1 MRTAPF
7 IDRTNDRR
15 LPEDYDGDIVLFDID
30 KTYLDTQFSSWR
42 GLLAIP
48 FELAVDKRAVPGA
61 VSLLRALRRGA
72 GPRSALVPLYFV
84 SGSPPQLRSVIE
96 RKMTLDGVEFDG
108 ITFKDQWALARAGR
122 ISEVKRQLG
131 YKLTALLLYRTEL
144 PPRATWLMFGDDVEE
159 DALVFSLF
167 GEICADLR
175 GAGLTAR
182 LDSMGVSTEHV
193 TRIVA
198 LAEEL
203 PRGPNPV
210 ERIFI
215 HLSRGRD
222 PASLPG
228 GRRVVA
234 TRSFLQTAFILHELG
249 RISAESVSTV
259 AASLRRSQVSEET
272 IRRLGEE
279 AKVRLGVG
287 EATLRLAEV

>member
-1 MRTAPF
+1 MRTVPF
-7 IDRTNDRR
+7 IDRSNERR
-15 LPEDYDGDIVLFDID
+15 LPDDYDGDVVLFDID

-61 VSLLRALRRGA
+61 VPLLRALRRGP

-84 SGSPPQLRSVIE
+84 SGSPPQLRSVVQ

-108 ITFKDQWALARAGR
+108 ITFKDQWGLARAGR

-144 PPRATWLMFGDDVEE
+144 PSRATWLMFGDDVEE

-175 GAGLTAR
+175 GAGLATR
-182 LDSMGVSTEHV
+182 LGSFNVGQDHIE
-193 TRIVA
+193 RIVA
-198 LAEEL
+198 LADEL

-234 TRSFLQTAFILHELG
+234 TRSFLQTAFILFELG
-249 RISAESVSTV
+249 RISAESVSSV
-259 AASLRRSQVSEET
+259 ADNLRRSQVSEDAIT
-272 IRRLGEE
+272 KLVDE
-279 AKVRLGVG
+279 AKSRLGVG
-287 EATLRLAEV
+287 DAALQLARA